1 MEPEPLY
8 DQNPRPVS
16 TGDWIITI
24 LITAIPIIGFIML
37 FVWAFGGGSNPSK
50 ANWAKAT
57 IIWFLIVIILY
68 VVLVLFVFNSM
79 IRTGNMPSYF

>member
-1 MEPEPLY
+1 MEHEPIY
-8 DQNPRPVS
+8 DQNPKPVS
-16 TGDWIITI
+16 TGDWMITI

-57 IIWFLIVIILY
+57 IMWFVIAIILY
-68 VVLVLFVFNSM
+68 VVLFLFVFPGIMRNSAP
-79 IRTGNMPSYF
+79 NYF